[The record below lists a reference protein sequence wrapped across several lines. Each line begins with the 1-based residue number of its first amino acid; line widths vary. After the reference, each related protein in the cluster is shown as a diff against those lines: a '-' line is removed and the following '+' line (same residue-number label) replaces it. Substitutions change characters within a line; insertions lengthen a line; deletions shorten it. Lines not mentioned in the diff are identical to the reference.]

1 MQPERPKKKQKPADR
16 TERGAA
22 KAERDPAARPKK
34 RPEGAKAK
42 GAKAPAAAA
51 SDAPSSSRRTVTIV
65 AAAGVL
71 GVGLLVAGQAPGS
84 IQAAGKRG
92 YDCLNAFYRTGE
104 GSTAACV
111 ESAEGS
117 LGWARLVPGQA
128 AAADDAAARVRHYA
142 AELDLLEASARKPD
156 AAQRKAAA
164 ERGMA
169 ERDAAPDPDALTG
182 GPVFDLAHSG
192 AFEEAVRFGDKATA
206 TLQDRS
212 SALGAAAAI
221 GDLEALRRFAAKE
234 SPETSVSSMDY
245 DARRGAWLCLL
256 GDAKA
261 GVRALGAADATWR
274 KTIPGADADAGWW
287 KFRVGIVACGGT
299 KADLDFDPT
308 STGEL
313 GALQMV
319 PIRAADP
326 ALAPAA
332 KNDLLRPVLER
343 WSSPS
348 SAKERLPLVAMQMAA
363 AQSHEELVASFWP
376 DLAGARR
383 EVLYLVSGSELYTAA
398 YPSPWLLFPT
408 AASDDALG
416 LHPAGDYER
425 SAERLEALAADA
437 PEKLETRKDAD
448 EGEAAVR
455 AEPKK
460 KLAAYA
466 AMLRLAAGIE
476 WTKRGQPERA
486 RANKPRA
493 PCGPGPRPPRALVA
507 PPRGPRPRPRA
518 ALAKADGLDGSAGL
532 LAAARLAAGDAAG
545 ALALLPTSAP
555 SDEDDARAYRIQ
567 KTLALSSLG
576 KFDEAYAEIKAAGDV
591 DHAAVAWLL
600 GAMALQVG
608 DKDPELFDLSGE
620 LDERHPSEAPL
631 ASFLWWWRAI
641 HKPEAERRVMRGR
654 SGVTMWQLDYPR
666 EVLPAVLRVVG
677 AMAEGSGDVDVWL
690 DYVFSGPEL
699 QGDRVLLLARAEA
712 ARWRGDKAA
721 AARWDERAKKL
732 LSVIKDDRAAV
743 LAAVAGL

>member
-460 KLAAYA
+460 KLAAYGA
-466 AMLRLAAGIE
+466 LPRLAAGILC
-476 WTKRGQPERA
+476 TTRGQPA
-486 RANKPRA
+486 RA
-493 PCGPGPRPPRALVA
+493 
-507 PPRGPRPRPRA
+507 RA